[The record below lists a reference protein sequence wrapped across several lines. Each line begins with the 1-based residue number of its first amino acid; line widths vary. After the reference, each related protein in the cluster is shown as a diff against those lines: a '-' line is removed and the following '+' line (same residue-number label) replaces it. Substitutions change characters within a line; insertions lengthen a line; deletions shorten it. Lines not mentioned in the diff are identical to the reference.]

1 MHLAVAIGSLKRFE
15 MFLHLWV
22 LVEVEMV
29 SSWRSLNAAHSPHVF
44 SVHFSSMHVSYEAH
58 GFVSFGFLE
67 MVSFWSLCMS
77 FPCFVHTVFMAW
89 RSISVSFVSLS
100 LKCTQYQCNAT
111 MAFGFKLMQVGFF
124 SVWRWTLMQWV
135 CVVSLEKVESFKY
148 GMKDQDSSCRK
159 KTDSCILRK
168 SRRLWTL
175 FPHTR
180 ACLHLGP
187 MPLTLATKHLAFG
200 ILSPSF
206 PCKSRKY
213 DQNCQNCH

>member
-89 RSISVSFVSLS
+89 RSHTQISQSRLCPCLSNALNINAMQQWPSDLSSCKWVSLVYGVERS
-100 LKCTQYQCNAT
+100 CN
-111 MAFGFKLMQVGFF
+111 GF
-124 SVWRWTLMQWV
+124 VWLA
-135 CVVSLEKVESFKY
+135 L
-148 GMKDQDSSCRK
+148 
-159 KTDSCILRK
+159 
-168 SRRLWTL
+168 RRLSHSNMAWKIKTL
-175 FPHTR
+175 HVGKRQIHASCASREGHEPSSLTR
-180 ACLHLGP
+180 EHVS
-187 MPLTLATKHLAFG
+187 TLVPCPYLWQ
-200 ILSPSF
+200 PSI
-206 PCKSRKY
+206 
-213 DQNCQNCH
+213 